1 MSHRWRTAEGAA
13 PFSRTI
19 CRNVWLATAARSAIA
34 FVGPWPPPDFACANH
49 REHRVDAVGQQQ
61 RSEGAVDQRALRVA
75 SVAVASV
82 TVASVAVA
90 SVAVASVAEPEAE
103 VTRASL
109 TEATTV
115 SFA

>member
-1 MSHRWRTAEGAA
+1 M
-13 PFSRTI
+13 
-19 CRNVWLATAARSAIA
+19 
-34 FVGPWPPPDFACANH
+34 GPWPPTDFACANH
-49 REHRVDAVGQQQ
+49 LEHRVDAVGQQQ
-61 RSEGAVDQRALRVA
+61 RSDGAVDQRALRVA

-82 TVASVAVA
+82 TVA